1 MKGEEAE
8 TLGNEKEGQTDVLNI
23 VTFEVET
30 PHQPV
35 VSADPPLEAVWV

>member
-8 TLGNEKEGQTDVLNI
+8 TLRSEKEGQADVLKI
-23 VTFEVET
+23 VASEVET

-35 VSADPPLEAVWV
+35 VGADPLSKAVWV